1 VSIWVFSVIEIVK
14 IPEDREAVLI
24 GKGGSVK
31 KKIEQSTGTE
41 IEVSDI
47 VKITGEDPL
56 LVLKAKDVITAIGR
70 GFSPKEAERLIGDD
84 CELHV
89 ISLQGETLKK
99 RTRLLGRVIGNDG
112 RAKKII
118 ENETGAAIAVKGKT
132 VSVIGKPAEL
142 GPAEEA
148 LWELL
153 GGKTHAHAYNMMRR
167 RMTKS

>member
-1 VSIWVFSVIEIVK
+1 VLVIVR
-14 IPEDREAVLI
+14 IPEDREPVLI
-24 GKGGSVK
+24 GKAGSVK
-31 KKIEQSTGTE
+31 RGIEHSTGTD
-41 IEVSDI
+41 IEVSDV

-56 LVLKAKDVITAIGR
+56 NVLKARDIVTAIGR
-70 GFSPKEAERLIGDD
+70 GFSPKEAERLIEDE

-89 ISLQGETLKK
+89 ISLQGETYKK
-99 RTRLLGRVIGNDG
+99 RTRLMGRVIGNDG

-118 ENETGAAIAVKGKT
+118 EKETGASIAVRGKT
-132 VSVIGKPAEL
+132 VSVIGTPGEL

-148 LWELL
+148 LGELL